1 MTRYFTAL
9 RKLYPSL
16 RKSDIKSWRVTKTR
30 YALSERYPDI
40 DLTNPCE
47 NLYICTSSLTRYQT
61 GDVPVNHMDPVVQL
75 AGSICSQ
82 IIAKAKESE
91 EQHEKEDTQTEI
103 TDLAGLV

>member
-1 MTRYFTAL
+1 
-9 RKLYPSL
+9 SH

-30 YALSERYPDI
+30 YAISERYPDI

-47 NLYICTSSLTRYQT
+47 NLYICTSSLTRFQT
-61 GDVPVNHMDPVVQL
+61 KDVPVNHMDPVVQL

-82 IIAKAKESE
+82 IIAKAK
-91 EQHEKEDTQTEI
+91 QTGEKHTTEDNQTEI